1 MSLKMSLYLNDFE
14 TLGAQTN
21 IRFKRELSFD
31 MPATL
36 RGYILDKTT
45 KAKLAW
51 VMIEVNGIST
61 TSNEEG
67 YYELKDIPVGT
78 YTLKVRTMLYRPYTR
93 GIEIPEERVYELDI
107 ELERAYLQA
116 TAGEPEM
123 CPIVTRCPFVGTI
136 KTMQLDIAKMKVDIA
151 KMKTDLRWIKWILG
165 FILAAIVGSAIFL

>member
-1 MSLKMSLYLNDFE
+1 MLMPKISRGAYDLPIWGIQHIPSLYPTCPIKYPFSLRFSE
-14 TLGAQTN
+14 PLGAQTN
-21 IRFKRELSFD
+21 IKLRRELSFD

-93 GIEIPEERVYELDI
+93 GIEFPEERVYELDI

-116 TAGEPEM
+116 
-123 CPIVTRCPFVGTI
+123 
-136 KTMQLDIAKMKVDIA
+136 
-151 KMKTDLRWIKWILG
+151 
-165 FILAAIVGSAIFL
+165 IFL